1 MYFYFNST
9 GWKSVPNWCPDR
21 RTSNSSWLKIYFQ
34 KCCFR
39 TSFLPSH
46 HTHHHR
52 RRRRRQW
59 NKILFYL
66 SIKQCDQMVRLFVQ
80 YLSIYI
86 IKIFATVGS
95 KFCQILCKLSKNDLK
110 FAKVAKYLQIWSHWY
125 QVKREFENISS
136 KLYFERNLY
145 WNWFF
150 YHALPNS
157 VTR

>member
-95 KFCQILCKLSKNDLK
+95 KYCVNSRKMTFKICQGGEISPNLVTL
-110 FAKVAKYLQIWSHWY
+110 
-125 QVKREFENISS
+125 ISS
-136 KLYFERNLY
+136 EEGIWKHFVKVLFRKKSLLELVFLSR
-145 WNWFF
+145 
-150 YHALPNS
+150 
-157 VTR
+157 TT